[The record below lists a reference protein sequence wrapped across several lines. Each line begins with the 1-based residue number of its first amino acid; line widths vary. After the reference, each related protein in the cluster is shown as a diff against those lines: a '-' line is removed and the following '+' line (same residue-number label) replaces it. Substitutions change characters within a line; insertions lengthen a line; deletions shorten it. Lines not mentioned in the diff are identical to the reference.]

1 MMSQHT
7 THTTLKRRDRLLKDR
22 SSDAYRN
29 DRKLPDPTLCQICG
43 AVFTDGRWQWLET
56 LPEEA
61 RETRCPACQRI
72 HDRVPAGYLI
82 LGGDFFNSHRKE
94 IMRLIHNHVEKQR
107 TQHPLQ
113 RIIDTKTLESGDM
126 EITFTEFH
134 LPKGVGE
141 AVRSAYQGELQIH
154 YPEASGQVR
163 ASWLR

>member
-1 MMSQHT
+1 MMSQHPT
-7 THTTLKRRDRLLKDR
+7 QPSLKRRDRLLKAR
-22 SSDAYRN
+22 SLDAYRSE
-29 DRKLPDPTLCQICG
+29 RKLPDPTLCQVCG
-43 AVFTDGRWQWLET
+43 AVFSGGRWQWLET

-61 RETRCPACQRI
+61 KETRCPACQRI

-82 LGGDFFNSHRKE
+82 LRGDFFNAHRKE

-113 RIIDTKTLESGDM
+113 RIIDTQTLASGDV

-141 AVRSAYQGELQIH
+141 AVRSAYQGEFLVH
-154 YPEASGQVR
+154 YPDESGQVR
-163 ASWLR
+163 ASWTR